1 MEKLKHS
8 VLLRSVMNHA
18 QQQPHKV
25 AIILNGQPVTYSQLW
40 GYVLGAAL
48 QLQEMGVMPH
58 DRIVLMADKSLE
70 YISVYLASHVVGCVN
85 VLVDPKCTAER
96 LSYIVS
102 QTQPRLCLGCSVD
115 HYQSHSYAEIDLG
128 HTPLT
133 IDAAPDLAET
143 DIAEILF
150 TTGTTAQP
158 KGCCLSYANI
168 CASATNINQYI
179 KNTSEDV
186 ELLALPLCHSF
197 GMGRL
202 RCNLILGATVVVLP
216 SFADVRLFIKSFD
229 AYPITGFAVVPS
241 AWAYIRRVS
250 GKRIARYA
258 DRIRYVEIGSS
269 SMPLET
275 KEEMAQLFPDT
286 RLCMHYGLTEASRSC
301 FIELHDAA
309 HRTSVGRAVCDQVDI
324 HICDA
329 EGTCLPDGECGEI
342 CVKGNMVMSRYLNA
356 EHTHHAFF
364 GDYFRTGDL
373 GYASQGY
380 VYLVG
385 REKEI
390 INVGGKK
397 VSPSEVEDAIMAL
410 GVGDC
415 VCVPMADPKGILGEL
430 VKCYVKRDSTTLT
443 FAEIAQK
450 LSGQIESYKQPVAYE
465 WIDQI
470 PTTES
475 GKKQR
480 IKLKG

>member
-1 MEKLKHS
+1 MFKHS

-18 QQQPHKV
+18 QQQPYKV
-25 AIILNGQPVTYSQLW
+25 AIILNGQQITYSQLW
-40 GYVLGAAL
+40 EYILSAAL
-48 QLQEMGVMPH
+48 YLKELGVKPY
-58 DRIVLMADKSLE
+58 DRIVLSADKSLE

-85 VLVDPKCTAER
+85 VLVDSKSTAER
-96 LSYIVS
+96 LEYIVS
-102 QTQPRLCLGCSVD
+102 RTQPTLCFGCDVGDYASHPYADVD
-115 HYQSHSYAEIDLG
+115 LN
-128 HTPLT
+128 HTPFP
-133 IDAAPDLAET
+133 IDAVPQLQET

-168 CASATNINQYI
+168 CASASNINQYI
-179 KNTSEDV
+179 QNTSEDV

-202 RCNLILGATVVVLP
+202 RCNLMSGATVVVLP
-216 SFADVRLFIKSFD
+216 SFADVRLFIKSFEV
-229 AYPITGFAVVPS
+229 YPITGFAVVPS

-250 GKRIARYA
+250 GKRIGRYA
-258 DRIRYVEIGSS
+258 DCIRYVEIGSS

-275 KEEMAQLFPDT
+275 KEEMAQLFPQT

-301 FIELHDAA
+301 FIELHDVA

-324 HICDA
+324 RIYDA
-329 EGTCLPDGECGEI
+329 EGNCLPNGECGEI
-342 CVKGNMVMSRYLNA
+342 CVKGNMVMTQYLNA
-356 EHTHHAFF
+356 DHTQQAFF
-364 GDYFRTGDL
+364 GEYFRTGDL
-373 GYASQGY
+373 GYISQGY

-397 VSPSEVEDAIMAL
+397 VSPSEVEDAIIAL

-415 VCVPMADPKGILGEL
+415 VCVAMPDPKGILGEL
-430 VKCYVKRDSTTLT
+430 VKCYIKSGSTALT

-450 LSGQIESYKQPVAYE
+450 LNGQIESYKQPVAYE

-470 PTTES
+470 PMTES